1 MSTISRNHRI
11 QLTIAAT
18 ALVLALVG
26 GIGSAFAQAAGGG
39 GKGGG
44 NSGGG
49 SNGGGPDPS
58 ALIVYGTAGNCPPTI
73 ACGSQVPP
81 PVVKPRR
88 DDLCGDRRSYRD
100 GRFVCRPDGI

>member
-44 NSGGG
+44 HGGS

-58 ALIVYGTAGNCPPTI
+58 AVIVYGTAGNCPLTV
-73 ACGSQVPP
+73 ACAAPPPP
-81 PVVKPRR
+81 PVVKPKRH
-88 DDLCGDRRSYRD
+88 DVCGDRRSYRD
-100 GRFVCRPDGI
+100 GRFVCRPDEI